1 MFIKPRQF
9 PHPVLSDFSDDL
21 VGCDFQASLL
31 PSVTS
36 STYNF
41 NASFITSCSDLQS
54 LIAAGKGC
62 YAVHIECAKTRYRT
76 LHKSH
81 AEVFSFSI
89 PAARLDGTVELSSFI
104 LAEDNID
111 GYTSR
116 FFHSDYAGAN
126 FRIMRGD
133 ILAVAENKSFEADK
147 QIEEI
152 KNIPSIFSIQPNKN
166 EEAPPLDVGLGTH
179 KIVIFL
185 SEDNFSRYQLL
196 KGNRDMSPL
205 FFQMLIMPA
214 LVFVLEILKKKTD
227 EVEDFDDKRWYKVL
241 SKKLAEAGYK
251 ITDLD
256 DNPDSSVQIA
266 QKLVGEP
273 LRLSLKALEDISTG
287 YSVEGDE

>member
-41 NASFITSCSDLQS
+41 NASFMTSCSDLQS
-54 LIAAGKGC
+54 LINEGKAC

-76 LHKSH
+76 LQKSH
-81 AEVFSFSI
+81 VDVFSFSI
-89 PAARLDGTVELSSFI
+89 PAAKLDGTVELSSFI
-104 LAEDNID
+104 LADDNID
-111 GYTSR
+111 GYSSK
-116 FFHSDYAGAN
+116 FFHADYAGAS
-126 FRIMRGD
+126 FRVMRGD

-152 KNIPSIFSIQPNKN
+152 TNIPSIFSIQPNKT

-185 SEDNFSRYQLL
+185 SESNFSSYQLL
-196 KGNRDMSPL
+196 KSNKDLSPI

-214 LVFVLEILKKKTD
+214 LVFVLEIFKKKTD

-251 ITDLD
+251 ITELD

-273 LRLSLKALEDISTG
+273 LPLSFKALEDISTG

>member
-54 LIAAGKGC
+54 LINTGKAC

-76 LHKSH
+76 LHKSD
-81 AEVFSFSI
+81 AGVFSFSI
-89 PAARLDGTVELSSFI
+89 PAARLDGTVELSCFI

-111 GYTSR
+111 GYSSS
-116 FFHSDYAGAN
+116 FFHSDYAGAS
-126 FRIMRGD
+126 FRIMQGD

-196 KGNRDMSPL
+196 KGNRDMSPI

-214 LVFVLEILKKKTD
+214 LVFVLEILKKKPED
-227 EVEDFDDKRWYKVL
+227 VEDFDDKRWYKVL

-251 ITDLD
+251 ITELD

-273 LRLSLKALEDISTG
+273 LPLSLKALEDISTG

>member
-9 PHPVLSDFSDDL
+9 PHPVLSDFSDDM

-41 NASFITSCSDLQS
+41 NASFMTSCSDLQE
-54 LIAAGKGC
+54 LITDGKAC
-62 YAVHIECAKTRYRT
+62 YAVHIECAKTRFRA

-81 AEVFSFSI
+81 VDVFSFSI

-111 GYTSR
+111 GYSSR
-116 FFHSDYAGAN
+116 FFHEDYAGSS

-152 KNIPSIFSIQPNKN
+152 KNIPSIFSIQPNRT
-166 EEAPPLDVGLGTH
+166 EDAPPLDVYMVSH

-185 SEDNFSRYQLL
+185 SDDNFSRYQLL
-196 KGNRDMSPL
+196 KSNRDISPI

-214 LVFVLEILKKKTD
+214 LVLVLEILRKQTG
-227 EVEDFDDKRWYKVL
+227 EAEEFDDKRWYKVL
-241 SKKLAEAGYK
+241 SKKLAEKGYK

-256 DNPDSSVQIA
+256 DSSDSSVLIA
-266 QKLVGEP
+266 QRLVGEP
-273 LRLSLKALEDISTG
+273 LPLSFKALEDISTG